1 MRFKKNTFL
10 ITLAA
15 VLCIAAFPFSASAN
29 IDESYD
35 EEISVNDDVESKTP
49 LTPSGNLT
57 VIDDVHQTTDEDAI
71 EDKQFITVQSKNG
84 NTFYIIIDRSGDT
97 ENVYFLNAVD
107 EADLLALTEDAEQN
121 APAATC
127 ICTTKCETGSVN
139 ANCEVCAKNKDECR
153 GVPASTSEQSTEK
166 EEKPDEETPQNKQNT
181 TMPLIGLIIF
191 ALFGGGGA
199 LYWFKVKNKKP
210 STKGTTDINDLF
222 EDDEDYN
229 EETEV
234 ETDNEHE
241 YETEDEDAELSDD
254 ETDGEIGESE
264 VED

>member
-15 VLCIAAFPFSASAN
+15 VFCIAAFPFSASAN
-29 IDESYD
+29 IPAD

-49 LTPSGNLT
+49 LTPNGNLT

-153 GVPASTSEQSTEK
+153 GVPASTSEQSSEK

-222 EDDEDYN
+222 EDDEDYDTDAD
-229 EETEV
+229 TEV
-234 ETDNEHE
+234 ETDNE
-241 YETEDEDAELSDD
+241 TAEND
-254 ETDGEIGESE
+254 ETDNADDELSEAEPDESE

>member
-49 LTPSGNLT
+49 LTPSGSLT

-222 EDDEDYN
+222 EDDEDYDTDAD
-229 EETEV
+229 TEV
-234 ETDNEHE
+234 ETDNE
-241 YETEDEDAELSDD
+241 TAEND
-254 ETDGEIGESE
+254 ETDNADDELSEAEPDESE

>member
-107 EADLLALTEDAEQN
+107 ETDLLALTEDAEQN

-153 GVPASTSEQSTEK
+153 GVPASTSEQSSEK
-166 EEKPDEETPQNKQNT
+166 EEKPDEEAPQNKQNT

-191 ALFGGGGA
+191 ALLGGGGA

-222 EDDEDYN
+222 EDDEDYDTDAD
-229 EETEV
+229 TEV
-234 ETDNEHE
+234 ETDNE
-241 YETEDEDAELSDD
+241 TADND
-254 ETDGEIGESE
+254 ETDNADDELSEAEPDESE

>member
-222 EDDEDYN
+222 EDDEDYDTDAD
-229 EETEV
+229 TEV
-234 ETDNEHE
+234 ETDNE
-241 YETEDEDAELSDD
+241 TAEND
-254 ETDGEIGESE
+254 ETDNADDELSEAEPDESE

>member
-1 MRFKKNTFL
+1 MKFKKNTFL

-107 EADLLALTEDAEQN
+107 ETDLLALTEDAQTPA
-121 APAATC
+121 APAACTC
-127 ICTTKCETGSVN
+127 TMKCETGAVN
-139 ANCEVCAKNKDECR
+139 ADCAVCAKSKDDCL
-153 GVPASTSEQSTEK
+153 ASPSASATEAPT
-166 EEKPDEETPQNKQNT
+166 ESETPAQKQNN
-181 TMPLIGLIIF
+181 TMPLIGLIVF

-199 LYWFKVKNKKP
+199 LYWFKVKNKKS

-222 EDDEDYN
+222 EDDEDYDTDAD
-229 EETEV
+229 TEV
-234 ETDNEHE
+234 ETDNE
-241 YETEDEDAELSDD
+241 TAEND
-254 ETDGEIGESE
+254 ETDNADDELSEAEPDESE

>member
-1 MRFKKNTFL
+1 MKFKKNTFL

-15 VLCIAAFPFSASAN
+15 VFCIAAFPFSASAN

-139 ANCEVCAKNKDECR
+139 ANCEVCAKNKDDCLAA
-153 GVPASTSEQSTEK
+153 PSASATEAPT
-166 EEKPDEETPQNKQNT
+166 ESETPAQKQNN
-181 TMPLIGLIIF
+181 TMPLIGLIVFI
-191 ALFGGGGA
+191 LFGGGGA

-222 EDDEDYN
+222 EDDEDYDTDAD
-229 EETEV
+229 TEV
-234 ETDNEHE
+234 ETDNE
-241 YETEDEDAELSDD
+241 TADND
-254 ETDGEIGESE
+254 ETDNADDELSEAEPDESE

>member
-49 LTPSGNLT
+49 LTPNGNLT

-153 GVPASTSEQSTEK
+153 GVPASTSEQSSEK

-222 EDDEDYN
+222 EDDEDYDTDAD
-229 EETEV
+229 TEV
-234 ETDNEHE
+234 ETDNE
-241 YETEDEDAELSDD
+241 TAEND
-254 ETDGEIGESE
+254 ETDNADDELSEAEPDESE

>member
-49 LTPSGNLT
+49 LTPSGSLT

-153 GVPASTSEQSTEK
+153 GVPASTSEQSSEK

-222 EDDEDYN
+222 EDDEDYDTDAD
-229 EETEV
+229 TEV
-234 ETDNEHE
+234 ETDNE
-241 YETEDEDAELSDD
+241 TAEND
-254 ETDGEIGESE
+254 ETDNADDELSEAEPDESE

>member
-1 MRFKKNTFL
+1 MRFKKNIFL

-15 VLCIAAFPFSASAN
+15 VFCMAAFPFSASAN
-29 IDESYD
+29 IDEDYDYD

-107 EADLLALTEDAEQN
+107 EADLLALTEDADTPS
-121 APAATC
+121 APANCTC
-127 ICTTKCETGSVN
+127 TVKCETGAVN
-139 ANCEVCAKNKDECR
+139 ADCAVCAKNKDDCLAAPSASATEATAES
-153 GVPASTSEQSTEK
+153 VTPAREQ
-166 EEKPDEETPQNKQNT
+166 NN
-181 TMPLIGLIIF
+181 TMPLIGLIVF
-191 ALFGGGGA
+191 ALLGGGGA
-199 LYWFKVKNKKP
+199 LYWFKIKNKKP
-210 STKGTTDINDLF
+210 STKGTTDPNDLF
-222 EDDEDYN
+222 EEDEDYD

-234 ETDNEHE
+234 ETDDEHD
-241 YETEDEDAELSDD
+241 YETEDEDGELSDD
-254 ETDGEIGESE
+254 EADGEIGESE

>member
-29 IDESYD
+29 IPAD

-107 EADLLALTEDAEQN
+107 ETDLLALTEDAEQN

-153 GVPASTSEQSTEK
+153 GVPASTSEQSSEK
-166 EEKPDEETPQNKQNT
+166 EEKPDEEAPQNKQNT

-222 EDDEDYN
+222 DEDEDYN
-229 EETEV
+229 EETDDEHDYEV
-234 ETDNEHE
+234 
-241 YETEDEDAELSDD
+241 EDEDVELSDD
-254 ETDGEIGESE
+254 ETDGEIEESE
-264 VED
+264 VE